1 VAINNPLLKR
11 LALSKPSESAA
22 NRFARRFSLGAI
34 KQSAARK
41 KNRLYVAYEKS
52 LLSFN
57 RQRSLRILFT
67 GKPDWTADIAKGF
80 LGSRHRVE
88 FGSLS
93 THDPAEFDLVVPLE
107 ISGLIEA
114 GKLPDLLAKNAIPI
128 PPEETILLC
137 DDKSR
142 FSQTLIDKGF
152 GEYIPKLWSACVTP
166 YVLKK
171 KVGEWGKECWMVRN
185 HHDEWKL
192 RDQLSDP
199 AFYRQEIIRGRNEFA
214 THILFTKNRIVKSL
228 DVRYEFESDIPIK
241 GQDRPLYTAVGKCD
255 YLDLFAT
262 ILRSIGFEGL
272 CCVNYKVVD
281 GRPYIFEIN
290 PRFGGTLCPYF
301 FSFIRRLDC

>member
-1 VAINNPLLKR
+1 
-11 LALSKPSESAA
+11 
-22 NRFARRFSLGAI
+22 
-34 KQSAARK
+34 
-41 KNRLYVAYEKS
+41 
-52 LLSFN
+52 
-57 RQRSLRILFT
+57 
-67 GKPDWTADIAKGF
+67 
-80 LGSRHRVE
+80 
-88 FGSLS
+88 
-93 THDPAEFDLVVPLE
+93 
-107 ISGLIEA
+107 
-114 GKLPDLLAKNAIPI
+114 
-128 PPEETILLC
+128 
-137 DDKSR
+137 
-142 FSQTLIDKGF
+142 
-152 GEYIPKLWSACVTP
+152 
-166 YVLKK
+166 
-171 KVGEWGKECWMVRN
+171 MVRN

-214 THILFTKNRIVKSL
+214 THILFTENRIVKSL

-301 FSFIRRLDC
+301 FSFIRHLDC

>member
-1 VAINNPLLKR
+1 MPIYNPPLKR
-11 LALSKPSESAA
+11 LSLSKPKTDA
-22 NRFARRFSLGAI
+22 NRFGTRFSLRGV

-52 LLSFN
+52 LLLFN
-57 RQRSLRILFT
+57 HQRSLRILFT
-67 GKPDWTADIAKGF
+67 GKLDWTADIAKGF
-80 LGSRHRVE
+80 IGSRHRVE
-88 FGSLS
+88 FGSLPS
-93 THDPAEFDLVVPLE
+93 RNPGEFDLVMPLE

-114 GKLPDLLAKNAIPI
+114 RQFPHLLEKNPIPI
-128 PPEETILLC
+128 PSEESILLC

-152 GEYIPKLWSACVTP
+152 GEHIPKLWSVCDAP

-171 KVGEWGKECWMVRN
+171 KVGEWGKECWMVRD
-185 HHDEWKL
+185 HRDEWKL
-192 RDQLSDP
+192 RDQLNNP

-214 THILFTKNRIVKSL
+214 THVLFAKNRIVKSL
-228 DVRYEFESDIPIK
+228 DVQYEFESDIPIK
-241 GQDRPLYTAVGKCD
+241 GQDCPLYTVVGKCHH
-255 YLDLFAT
+255 LDLFAA

-301 FSFIRRLDC
+301 FSFIRHLDC